1 MEVSCF
7 YKGRNLPWAR
17 QKAEETF
24 GALKSYAA
32 GFSGGDFQGDL
43 AGYNEFVGGLKF
55 VYALGLRK
63 TDFPTKLPYL
73 LANLHCPG
81 VAAEALAQFDR
92 NDLASHHPM
101 SIKVLGPSSATR
113 PHIERMRDTNS
124 CYLHPEVEEWLV
136 FQNPAHIAICVPS
149 DFPHPGQGARALA
162 PSCTASLGFKLCKRK
177 PSWSHIIP
185 WLKFCDLS
193 S

>member
-1 MEVSCF
+1 MLLAFQKEIFRETWLDTMSSWVGSSLC
-7 YKGRNLPWAR
+7 AR
-17 QKAEETF
+17 LVCAKQT
-24 GALKSYAA
+24 S
-32 GFSGGDFQGDL
+32 SQ
-43 AGYNEFVGGLKF
+43 NCN
-55 VYALGLRK
+55 
-63 TDFPTKLPYL
+63 L

-136 FQNPAHIAICVPS
+136 VQNPAHIAICVPS

-162 PSCTASLGFKLCKRK
+162 PSCTASLGFKLSKRK
-177 PSWSHIIP
+177 PSWSQTP

-193 S
+193 SWGMLLPVAPQVEEADR